1 MIFHVL
7 LRQDGTIWFWKF
19 QKNVSGS
26 PLLADSMRNAAQ
38 NLEISTLR
46 GDISGRSAIF
56 NCNSKPLFRF
66 FYAKANPHQ
75 NARRHNDFGEI
86 F

>member
-7 LRQDGTIWFWKF
+7 VRQDGTIWFWKF

-26 PLLADSMRNAAQ
+26 QLSADSKRNAAQ

-56 NCNSKPLFRF
+56 NCNSKQLLGF
-66 FYAKANPHQ
+66 FTPTRILIKTRAATMIL
-75 NARRHNDFGEI
+75 EL
-86 F
+86 